1 MSQQNPINPSLSSDR
16 LIEAQLLLLLQ
27 LKPSHGYELIQRLN
41 ESDFTTGEVD
51 PATVYRHLRRM
62 DKDQLV
68 KSHWEA
74 GPSGPGRRLYTITN
88 LGQGLLDQW
97 AVSIKCQKEKL
108 ENFLRTYEQYNFPD
122 NGGGK
127 END

>member
-1 MSQQNPINPSLSSDR
+1 MTNNINISLPSDR

-41 ESDFTTGEVD
+41 DSEFTLGEVD

-62 DKDQLV
+62 DKDALV
-68 KSHWEA
+68 KSHWET

-88 LGQGLLDQW
+88 NGEALLGQW
-97 AVSIKCQKEKL
+97 TESIRQQKEKL
-108 ENFLRTYEQYNFPD
+108 EKFIKIYEHYYA
-122 NGGGK
+122 
-127 END
+127 